1 MSRSFPEI
9 SVCVITFNHEQFIT
23 EAINSILAQK
33 INVPYEIVISDDSS
47 TDRTRSLCKDLVDQ
61 HPGLICLL
69 SERENLGITGN
80 FYRALSS
87 CRGRYIAVCEGDDY
101 WVDERKLA
109 RQFGVLEENAG
120 YGLVYTDVEIKNTT
134 TEALTRPH
142 YYSGDVFDRLLQ
154 GNFINTLTV
163 FFRKDQLEL
172 SSVSSGQLRY
182 AFDHFYWLRI
192 ASVSRVFYMNEKS
205 GCYRVHGN
213 NFFLTGRIT
222 SKTERQKLYPEFIL
236 DAIHFFLDR
245 NNEKQIISVSKT
257 ILLRKYLSSL
267 FNTRISMAEFRYVW
281 LMSKIICRNRRRP
294 DF

>member
-33 INVPYEIVISDDSS
+33 IDVPYEIVISDDCS
-47 TDRTRSLCKDLVDQ
+47 TDRTRTLCQELADH
-61 HPGLICLL
+61 HPSVINLL
-69 SERENLGITGN
+69 PEKENLGITGN

-101 WVDERKLA
+101 WIDDRKLA
-109 RQFGVLEENAG
+109 MQYSFLEENAG

-134 TEALTRPH
+134 TEVLSRPR
-142 YYSGDVFDRLLQ
+142 YYAGEVFDRLLQ

-163 FFRKDQLEL
+163 FFRKELPEL
-172 SSVSSGQLRY
+172 SSVSSKQLRY

-192 ASVSRVFYMNEKS
+192 AAVSRIFYMPEKS
-205 GCYRVHGN
+205 GCYRIHGN

-222 SKTERQKLYPEFIL
+222 SKDERQKLYPEFIM
-236 DAIHFFLDR
+236 DSIHFFLDR
-245 NNEKQIISVSKT
+245 NDEQQIIRVSRKV
-257 ILLRKYLSSL
+257 LLRKYFSSL
-267 FNTRISMAEFRYVW
+267 YNAGISFKEFRYIW
-281 LMSKIICRNRRRP
+281 KILKLICRPGRRS